1 MKRIVITERQ
11 REVLANFEL
20 NETNDHEILVKKVV
34 DDLNLNYEPIVGTYR
49 EGGEYFE
56 KPIVKIKAD
65 GQTTTPK
72 ELLDYLK
79 YKNKS
84 IGEKML
90 KQIVLDWVNGDIKDY
105 TLTKNV
111 RMS

>member
-11 REVLANFEL
+11 KKVLADFEL
-20 NETNDHEILVKKVV
+20 NETNDHGILVKKVV

-65 GQTTTPK
+65 GQTTSPK

-84 IGEKML
+84 IGETML
-90 KQIVLDWVNGDIKDY
+90 KQILLDWVNGDIKDY
-105 TLTKNV
+105 SLTKNV
-111 RMS
+111 SMN

>member
-11 REVLANFEL
+11 REVLVKFQL
-20 NETNDHEILVKKVV
+20 NEANDYEYIVKNIV
-34 DDLNLNYEPIVGTYR
+34 DDLNLNYEPVVGTYR
-49 EGGEYFE
+49 QGGEYFE
-56 KPIVKIKAD
+56 KPIVKIKVD

-84 IGEKML
+84 AGDKLLRQIL
-90 KQIVLDWVNGDIKDY
+90 KDWVNGDIENY
-105 TLTKNV
+105 TLSKNV
-111 RMS
+111 GLS

>member
-20 NETNDHEILVKKVV
+20 NESNDHEVLVKKVV

-65 GQTTTPK
+65 GKTTSPK

-90 KQIVLDWVNGDIKDY
+90 KQIVLDWVNGDIEDY

-111 RMS
+111 SMS